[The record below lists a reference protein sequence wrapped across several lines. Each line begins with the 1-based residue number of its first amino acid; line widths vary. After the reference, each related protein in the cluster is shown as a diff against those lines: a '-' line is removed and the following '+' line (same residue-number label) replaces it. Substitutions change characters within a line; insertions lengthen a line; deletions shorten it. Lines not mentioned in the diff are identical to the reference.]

1 MKGKKPAPITPG
13 GTNSKSVSTP
23 GTTKNQPSKSAFTSP
38 SKNNKFFSQSRSP
51 SKTKEDSRSLA
62 TPSTSSRDSSD
73 ADSPKTPMTVPREG
87 AAKVK
92 KKRRTV
98 RKWTQAEDEQMRV
111 LVDRFGTRKWSTI
124 GGFLEGRNG
133 KQCRERWHNQ
143 LDPSIKKSA
152 WTEDEEV
159 RFWSFVVLFF
169 LALFQLFFY

>member
-1 MKGKKPAPITPG
+1 
-13 GTNSKSVSTP
+13 
-23 GTTKNQPSKSAFTSP
+23 
-38 SKNNKFFSQSRSP
+38 
-51 SKTKEDSRSLA
+51 
-62 TPSTSSRDSSD
+62 
-73 ADSPKTPMTVPREG
+73 MTVPREG